1 MPPMGHCSAPR
12 TAVRRRRPRSGAGL
26 DRAAYFGLL
35 LLLLWLPLPWGS
47 HRAWAEH
54 LLVLWAGL
62 LLALACLAR
71 VVSDAPQPL
80 PSRYRWS
87 AALWL
92 CWLAWIALQT
102 AALEPQRL
110 AAWSPQAAA
119 LHAAVA
125 SLGVGPL
132 DSLSIMPGATLDE
145 LLLSLG
151 YFALYLVAALTCR
164 ERERR
169 RRVAAV
175 LVFSGL
181 VQAVYGSLM
190 TLSGAEFGFLARK
203 TYYLGFATGTFV
215 NRNHL
220 AAYLELT
227 SAVGLGLI
235 LSELKAG
242 AGGGWR
248 LRLSGWI
255 ELAFSTKARVRIAMA
270 MMVVGLVLTRS
281 RMGNT
286 AFFVALCVT
295 GLAYI
300 ALRERQLLMRAVL
313 LFASLLLVDTLI
325 VSHWFGLSQVVE
337 RIEATRIEQ
346 EERPLV
352 YQALPR
358 MLPAYRTAGSGLGSF
373 AQAFMPYRPPQ
384 VRGYYDHAHND
395 YMEFLVETGVPGL
408 LLLLLLVGVHLLH
421 ALQVIWK
428 RRDRLPQGIGVGFV
442 MASLALAIHATVEF
456 SFQIPAVAA
465 SYIALMGLVLSCS
478 QRGDRRTA
486 QGAAAP
492 AAAGASGPGSGYATE
507 APDSEGDT
515 GRGRP

>member
-1 MPPMGHCSAPR
+1 MKKRRQPR
-12 TAVRRRRPRSGAGL
+12 TGAGIE
-26 DRAAYFGLL
+26 RVAFYGLL

-47 HRAWAEH
+47 HRPWAEH
-54 LLVLWAGL
+54 LLVLWAAV
-62 LLALACLAR
+62 LLALTCLAR
-71 VVSDAPQPL
+71 VVAAAPEPL
-80 PSRYRWS
+80 PLRYRWIT
-87 AALWL
+87 ALWL
-92 CWLAWIALQT
+92 CWLLWIALQT
-102 AALEPQRL
+102 ATLAPQRL

-125 SLGVGPL
+125 PLGVAPPL
-132 DSLSIMPGATLDE
+132 DTLSVMPGATLDE

-164 ERERR
+164 GRERR
-169 RRVAAV
+169 RQVAAV

-181 VQAVYGSLM
+181 LQAVYGSLM
-190 TLSGAEFGFLARK
+190 TLSGAELGFLAK
-203 TYYLGFATGTFV
+203 KAYYLGFATGTFV

-235 LSELKAG
+235 LAELRAG
-242 AGGGWR
+242 AGGSWR

-286 AFFVALCVT
+286 AFFIALCVT

-300 ALRERQLLMRAVL
+300 ALRERQLLLRATL

-325 VSHWFGLSQVVE
+325 VSHWFGLDQVVQ
-337 RIEATRIEQ
+337 RIEATRLEQ
-346 EERPLV
+346 EERPLI
-352 YQALPR
+352 YQTLPR
-358 MLPAYRTAGSGLGSF
+358 MLPPYRATGAGLGSF
-373 AQAFMPYRPPQ
+373 AQAFMPYRPAQ
-384 VRGYYDHAHND
+384 VHAYYDHAHND
-395 YMEFLVETGVPGL
+395 YMEFLVETGIPGLGL
-408 LLLLLLVGVHLLH
+408 LLLLAGVHLLH
-421 ALQVIWK
+421 ALRVAWK
-428 RRDRLPQGIGVGFV
+428 RRDRLPQGICVGFV

-465 SYIALMGLVLSCS
+465 SYIVLMGLVLSCS
-478 QRGDRRTA
+478 QRGDRRTSPD
-486 QGAAAP
+486 AP
-492 AAAGASGPGSGYATE
+492 PPGASGPGSYYPWGATE
-507 APDSEGDT
+507 SQGDARA
-515 GRGRP
+515 GGNHESHQH

>member
-1 MPPMGHCSAPR
+1 MK
-12 TAVRRRRPRSGAGL
+12 RRRPRQRSGAGF
-26 DRAAYFGLL
+26 DRAAFYGLL

-47 HRAWAEH
+47 HRPWAEH

-71 VVSDAPQPL
+71 VVADAPEPL

-102 AALEPQRL
+102 TALKPQRL
-110 AAWSPQAAA
+110 ADWSPQAAS

-125 SLGVGPL
+125 PLGGGPPL
-132 DSLSIMPGATLDE
+132 DSLSVMPGTTLDA

-169 RRVAAV
+169 RQVAAV
-175 LVFSGL
+175 LVFGGL
-181 VQAVYGSLM
+181 VQAIYGSLM

-203 TYYLGFATGTFV
+203 AFYLGFATGTFV

-242 AGGGWR
+242 AGGSWR
-248 LRLSGWI
+248 LRLSSWI

-358 MLPAYRTAGSGLGSF
+358 MLPAYRATGSGLGSF

-395 YMEFLVETGVPGL
+395 YMEFLVETGIPGLAL
-408 LLLLLLVGVHLLH
+408 LLLLAGVHLLH
-421 ALQVIWK
+421 ALRVIWK
-428 RRDRLPQGIGVGFV
+428 RRDRLPQGICVGFV

-478 QRGDRRTA
+478 QRGDRRTL
-486 QGAAAP
+486 QAAAP
-492 AAAGASGPGSGYATE
+492 AGASGTGSGYPWDTPE
-507 APDSEGDT
+507 SQGDA